1 METITVSKPV
11 YERMEREYHE
21 AMDWLIRIQMQ
32 QGWADL
38 GKWLSD
44 NGIFWES
51 KEKEDEKA

>member
-51 KEKEDEKA
+51 KEDEKA

>member
-1 METITVSKPV
+1 MDDFVTVSKPM

-21 AMDWLIRIQMQ
+21 AMDWLIRIQMK

-38 GKWLSD
+38 GKWLND

-51 KEKEDEKA
+51 KEDEEE